1 MKYLLMLRASG
12 PESAEGGVDDSLVGW
27 RSVEQFDERLA
38 KAGVLLAGERLAPD
52 EGVVVDCT
60 GDDDAV
66 DYGEHRLVDSP
77 TAVWIVQVA
86 SREEAMEWARRSPLR
101 RGRIEVHRVLE
112 LGETGSPRYTTPVRG
127 ALWRHPVE

>member
-86 SREEAMEWARRSPLR
+86 SRGKPWS
-101 RGRIEVHRVLE
+101 G
-112 LGETGSPRYTTPVRG
+112 RG
-127 ALWRHPVE
+127 AAPCAGGASRCTACWRWAKRAHRGTRHR